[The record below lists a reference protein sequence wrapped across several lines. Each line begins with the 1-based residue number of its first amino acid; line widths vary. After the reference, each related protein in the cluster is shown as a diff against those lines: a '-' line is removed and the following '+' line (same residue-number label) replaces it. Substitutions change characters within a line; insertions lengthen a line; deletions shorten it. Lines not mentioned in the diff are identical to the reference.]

1 MSLKPLCQP
10 PCPFRDKYMQY
21 FEQRDLRAFSLAPLL
36 LFPTH
41 YTGERGYFSDT
52 ETSTIWDDEAVETDW
67 DRDGA
72 KQRREQETEDVGFRP
87 VAPHSARGDL
97 PPLSASENRDEL

>member
-1 MSLKPLCQP
+1 MSKCTCRPSLL
-10 PCPFRDKYMQY
+10 FRDEYMLY
-21 FEQRDLRAFSLAPLL
+21 FEQRDLRAFSVEPLL

-41 YTGERGYFSDT
+41 YTGEPGYVSDT

-67 DRDGA
+67 DRNGD
-72 KQRREQETEDVGFRP
+72 KHRREQETDDVGLRP
-87 VAPHSARGDL
+87 VSHSAHGGG

>member
-1 MSLKPLCQP
+1 
-10 PCPFRDKYMQY
+10 MQY
-21 FEQRDLRAFSLAPLL
+21 FVQRDLRAYSVEPLL

-41 YTGERGYFSDT
+41 YTGEPGYFSDT

-72 KQRREQETEDVGFRP
+72 KREQETEEIGFRP
-87 VAPHSARGDL
+87 VVPHSARGDASS
-97 PPLSASENRDEL
+97 LSAIGNKDEL